1 MAIFGLALAGTACAV
16 GYRNMFDGS
25 VSPTLPPSFK
35 AINEQNTIPSVSD
48 PQVASSGNTHEVGPA
63 ATGSIDNMISRE
75 DQPAAVGPPKAAARA
90 SLPRAS
96 APAMPGAGHA
106 APKQAV
112 PRAAVTAPGP
122 RLPLRLP
129 HSAPAN
135 RAAQTTQLRRTTSI
149 WLPSPSQMPIRTHC
163 GSDCSRRS
171 QGYAVQVTS
180 ERSESRAQ
188 AAFRA
193 LQAKYPNQ
201 LSGHQPIIRRADL
214 GAAGIYY
221 RALVGPFAS
230 AEKAAKMCSG
240 LKAAGGDCIIQK
252 N

>member
-1 MAIFGLALAGTACAV
+1 MAIFGLALVGSACAV
-16 GYRNMFDGS
+16 GYRNMFGGS
-25 VSPTLPPSFK
+25 VSPTLPPTIK
-35 AINEQNTIPSVSD
+35 AINERNRIAPVPRSAQRPPARSTTWPRVKSNQPTI
-48 PQVASSGNTHEVGPA
+48 
-63 ATGSIDNMISRE
+63 
-75 DQPAAVGPPKAAARA
+75 GPPKAAPRA

-96 APAMPGAGHA
+96 APATPPAGQA
-106 APKQAV
+106 VPNQAV
-112 PRAAVTAPGP
+112 PRSAVAANPPAPRLTVAAAPERPGQSDGADVTAASSNHEHLAAVPVAHANADSTAAVTAPVVA
-122 RLPLRLP
+122 
-129 HSAPAN
+129 S
-135 RAAQTTQLRRTTSI
+135 
-149 WLPSPSQMPIRTHC
+149 
-163 GSDCSRRS
+163 
-171 QGYAVQVTS
+171 GYAVQVTS

-201 LSGHQPIIRRADL
+201 LSGHQPIIRRTDL